1 MPCYAE
7 VARGCPGNGSDKK
20 GTDAPDVQ
28 EHPEVR
34 RMGGEGNIIPKA
46 NTAFSESPAFAM
58 DQS

>member
-34 RMGGEGNIIPKA
+34 RMGGEGNIIR
-46 NTAFSESPAFAM
+46 
-58 DQS
+58 